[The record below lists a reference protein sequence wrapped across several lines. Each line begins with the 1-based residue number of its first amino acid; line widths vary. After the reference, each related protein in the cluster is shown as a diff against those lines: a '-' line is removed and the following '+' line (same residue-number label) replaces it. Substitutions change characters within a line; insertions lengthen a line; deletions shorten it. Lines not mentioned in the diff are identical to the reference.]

1 MTKTKAQLIA
11 ENEALRAEIAALKAQ
26 IAQAAQT
33 AKPSVSYERFCT
45 IFRDAYYAEKARQER
60 RGVVCI
66 YTRTMFDFLAFHM
79 PAAVADMHF
88 ARLKAEH
95 KVFTIIERS
104 EELVRWAE

>member
-1 MTKTKAQLIA
+1 MTKAQLIA

-26 IAQAAQT
+26 LATQT
-33 AKPSVSYERFCT
+33 QSAGTTYGDFCAH
-45 IFRDAYYAEKARQER
+45 FRDAYYAEKMRQER

-66 YTRTMFDFLAFHM
+66 YLRTLRDQMLAWDS
-79 PAAVADMHF
+79 ASVVDGYI

-95 KVFTIIERS
+95 KIFTVVERS

>member
-1 MTKTKAQLIA
+1 MTKTKAQLIS

-26 IAQAAQT
+26 IAHTAA
-33 AKPSVSYERFCT
+33 PSVSYERFCT
-45 IFRDAYYAEKARQER
+45 IFRDAYYAEKAQQER

-66 YTRTMFDFLAFHM
+66 YTRTMRDILAFHM
-79 PAAVADMHF
+79 PVATADMHF

>member
-1 MTKTKAQLIA
+1 MTQTKAQLIA
-11 ENEALRAEIAALKAQ
+11 ENEALRAEIAFLKAQ
-26 IAQAAQT
+26 IAQTT
-33 AKPSVSYERFCT
+33 APTVSYEDFCT

-66 YTRTMFDFLAFHM
+66 YTRTMRDILAFRM
-79 PAAVADMHF
+79 PVAVADMHF

-95 KVFTIIERS
+95 KVFTIVERS